1 MNFRLAFNEN
11 PCKLKSQGLYK
22 PQARSRNSLCPME
35 LLKPCCLNGRNRGT
49 TVHHLGS
56 NTSTPV
62 ADLGS
67 PVGCQRLMPGA
78 QRTLPESSPNTGMRN
93 DMFNG
98 NLATR
103 IDHWQAWQVTN
114 ANCACTRPYVKD
126 LRLQETKLPSPS
138 VPMKPKAFSEFPLG
152 F

>member
-11 PCKLKSQGLYK
+11 PCKFKSQGLYK
-22 PQARSRNSLCPME
+22 PQAWSRKSPCPME
-35 LLKPCCLNGRNRGT
+35 LFKPCCLNGCNRRT

-67 PVGCQRLMPGA
+67 PVDCQRPMPGA
-78 QRTLPESSPNTGMRN
+78 QRTWQESSPATGMRN

-103 IDHWQAWQVTN
+103 IDHWQAWQVTS
-114 ANCACTRPYVKD
+114 ANCACPRPNVKD
-126 LRLQETKLPSPS
+126 LRLRETKLPSPT